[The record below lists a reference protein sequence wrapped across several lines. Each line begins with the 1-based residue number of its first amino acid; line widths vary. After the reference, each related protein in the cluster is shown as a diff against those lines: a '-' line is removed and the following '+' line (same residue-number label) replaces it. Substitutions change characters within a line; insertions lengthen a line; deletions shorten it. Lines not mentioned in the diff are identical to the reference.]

1 MNVIEL
7 KDIKKT
13 YHLLGEVDVP
23 VLRDIDLT
31 IEQGEFVA
39 IMGQSGSGKSTLLN
53 ILGLLDKPSEGL
65 YKLAGIEISKYSN
78 NELAAL
84 RSHYLGF
91 VFQQFNLLP
100 KLTILENITL
110 PLVYSGSKNV
120 QQHED
125 PSKLLEML
133 ELSERITHRPSEIS
147 GGQQQRVAIARALIN
162 KPLIIFADEPTGNLD
177 TKSTKEI
184 IKILKN
190 LNFSGVTIVMVTH
203 EIELTTY
210 ATRIIKIQDGLIL
223 SDDKNESKNSNTSEH
238 YFRQFKHKS
247 FSLARIKDYCAQAFV
262 SLIGNKMRS
271 ILSILGVM
279 IGVASLIAM
288 LAVGTGAKKSIEDQV
303 SGLGSNLLMV
313 SSCLSQKQG
322 IFYDAGTRMRILE
335 EDIRDLE
342 ANISE
347 IEDDGIVGYITVRGQ
362 VVAKGNN
369 YNTRIEGVSSNF
381 SKTRGSYPVLGRFFT
396 KDEDNLR
403 MRVAVLGKTVVREIF
418 GNENFNPVG
427 EYIKINR
434 INFQVIGVLPIKGSK
449 GWRDE
454 DDKVLIPLN
463 TAMYRFAG
471 SKELCY
477 LDVQIK
483 NTVDMNEVGE
493 DIKTRLLFTH
503 RLPSSERDAVRVINM
518 AEVQAA
524 MEAMGK
530 AFSLLLGSIAFI
542 SLLVGGIGIMNIMFV
557 SVSERTKEIG
567 LRKAI
572 GASNADILFQFIIE
586 SIFICCVG
594 GLIGVT
600 VGAGISFIINKFAD
614 WDTIITPFSIVLGFN
629 FSVFIG
635 LIFGVWPA
643 RKASLLNPIDA
654 LRHD

>member
-7 KDIKKT
+7 KGIKKT
-13 YHLLGEVDVP
+13 YHLEELDVP
-23 VLRDIDLT
+23 VLHGIDLT

-39 IMGQSGSGKSTLLN
+39 IMGHSGSGKSTLLN
-53 ILGLLDKPSEGL
+53 ILGLLDKPSEGS
-65 YKLAGIEISKYSN
+65 YKLAGIEISKYSD

-84 RSHYLGF
+84 RNHYLGF

-100 KLTILENITL
+100 KLTILENVAL
-110 PLVYSGSKNV
+110 PSMYSGSKDA

-125 PSKLLEML
+125 PAKLLEMVG
-133 ELSERITHRPSEIS
+133 LSERITHRPSEIS

-184 IKILKN
+184 IKILKD
-190 LNFSGVTIVMVTH
+190 LNSSGITIVMVTH
-203 EIELTTY
+203 EPELTTY
-210 ATRIIKIQDGLIL
+210 ATRIIKVQDGLIL
-223 SDDKNESKNSNTSEH
+223 SDEKNESESASVSKNHS
-238 YFRQFKHKS
+238 RQFKRKP
-247 FSLARIKDYCAQAFV
+247 FSLARIKDYCVQAFG
-262 SLIGNKMRS
+262 SLTGNKMRS

-313 SSCLSQKQG
+313 SPGSSQKQG
-322 IFYDAGTRMRILE
+322 ISYDAGARMRIQE
-335 EDIRDLE
+335 EDIHDLE
-342 ANISE
+342 LNIPE
-347 IEDDGIVGYITVRGQ
+347 IEDEGIVGYITGRGQ

-369 YNTRIEGVSSNF
+369 YNTRVEGVSPNF
-381 SKTRGSYPVLGRFFT
+381 PKTRGSYPVLGRFFT
-396 KDEDNLR
+396 KGEDTLR
-403 MRVAVLGKTVVREIF
+403 ARVAVLGKTVVKEIF
-418 GNENFNPVG
+418 GDEDFNPVG

-434 INFQVIGVLPIKGSK
+434 IDFQVIGVLPPKGSK

-471 SKELCY
+471 SKELHY
-477 LDVQIK
+477 LDVQVK
-483 NTVDMNEVGE
+483 SDADMNEVGE
-493 DIKTRLLFTH
+493 DIKTRLLLTH

-518 AEVQAA
+518 AEIQAA

-572 GASNADILFQFIIE
+572 GANNTDILFQFIIE
-586 SIFICCVG
+586 SIFVCCVG
-594 GLIGVT
+594 GFIGII
-600 VGAGISFIINKFAD
+600 VGAGISFIISKFAD
-614 WDTIITPFSIVLGFN
+614 WDTIITPFSIVLGFG

>member
-7 KDIKKT
+7 QGIKKT
-13 YHLLGEVDVP
+13 YHLGELDVP
-23 VLRDIDLT
+23 VLQGIDLT
-31 IEQGEFVA
+31 IEQGEFVV
-39 IMGQSGSGKSTLLN
+39 IMGYSGSGKSTLLN
-53 ILGLLDKPSEGL
+53 ILGLLDKYSEGL
-65 YKLAGIEISKYSN
+65 YKLADIETSKYSN

-100 KLTILENITL
+100 KLTILENVAL
-110 PLVYSGSKNV
+110 PLMYSGSKNV

-125 PSKLLEML
+125 PTKLLEML
-133 ELSERITHRPSEIS
+133 GLSERITHRPSEIS

-184 IKILKN
+184 IKILKD
-190 LNFSGVTIVMVTH
+190 LNSSGITIVMVTH
-203 EIELTTY
+203 EVELTAY
-210 ATRIIKIQDGLIL
+210 ATRIIKMQDGLIL
-223 SDDKNESKNSNTSEH
+223 FDDKNESKSASASEH
-238 YFRQFKHKS
+238 YFRQFKPKP
-247 FSLARIKDYCAQAFV
+247 FSLTRIKDYCVQAFV
-262 SLIGNKMRS
+262 SLMGNKMRS

-313 SSCLSQKQG
+313 SSHSSQKQG
-322 IFYDAGTRMRILE
+322 ISYDAGARMRILE

-342 ANISE
+342 ANIPE
-347 IEDDGIVGYITVRGQ
+347 IEDEGIVGYITVRGQ

-381 SKTRGSYPVLGRFFT
+381 SKTRLSYPVLGRFFT

-403 MRVAVLGKTVVREIF
+403 ARVAVLGKTVVKEIF

-434 INFQVIGVLPIKGSK
+434 MDFQVIGVLPAKGSK
-449 GWRDE
+449 GWCDE

-471 SKELCY
+471 SKELYY
-477 LDVQIK
+477 LDIQVKSIA
-483 NTVDMNEVGE
+483 NMNEVGE

-503 RLPSSERDAVRVINM
+503 RLPPSERDAIRVINM
-518 AEVQAA
+518 TEIQAA

-572 GASNADILFQFIIE
+572 GARNVDILFQFIIE
-586 SIFICCVG
+586 SIFICCIG
-594 GLIGVT
+594 GLIGIT
-600 VGAGISFIINKFAD
+600 VGAGISFIISKFAG
-614 WDTIITPFSIVLGFN
+614 WDTIITPFSITLGFD

>member
-7 KDIKKT
+7 KGIKKT
-13 YHLLGEVDVP
+13 YHLEELDVP
-23 VLRDIDLT
+23 VLHGIDLT

-39 IMGQSGSGKSTLLN
+39 IMGHSGSGKSTLLN
-53 ILGLLDKPSEGL
+53 ILGLLDKHSEGS
-65 YKLAGIEISKYSN
+65 YKLAGIEISKYSD

-84 RSHYLGF
+84 RNHYLGF
-91 VFQQFNLLP
+91 VFQQFNLLS
-100 KLTILENITL
+100 KLTILENVAL
-110 PLVYSGSKNV
+110 PSMYSGSKDA

-125 PSKLLEML
+125 PAKLLEMVG
-133 ELSERITHRPSEIS
+133 LSERITHRPSEIS

-177 TKSTKEI
+177 TKSAKEI
-184 IKILKN
+184 IKILKD
-190 LNFSGVTIVMVTH
+190 LNSSGITIVMVTH
-203 EIELTTY
+203 EPELTTY
-210 ATRIIKIQDGLIL
+210 ATRIIKVQDGLIL
-223 SDDKNESKNSNTSEH
+223 SDEKNESESASVSKNHS
-238 YFRQFKHKS
+238 RQFKHKP
-247 FSLARIKDYCAQAFV
+247 FSLARIKGYCVQAFG
-262 SLIGNKMRS
+262 SLTGNKMRS

-313 SSCLSQKQG
+313 SPGSSQKQG
-322 IFYDAGTRMRILE
+322 ISYDAGARVRIQE

-342 ANISE
+342 DNISG
-347 IEDDGIVGYITVRGQ
+347 IKSIVGYVIGRGQ

-369 YNTRIEGVSSNF
+369 YNTRIEGVSPTF
-381 SKTRGSYPVLGRFFT
+381 AKTRGSYPVLGRFFT
-396 KDEDNLR
+396 KDEDTLR
-403 MRVAVLGKTVVREIF
+403 ARVAILGKTVVKEIF
-418 GNENFNPVG
+418 GDEDSNPVG

-434 INFQVIGVLPIKGSK
+434 IDFQVIGVLPPKGSK
-449 GWRDE
+449 GWGDE

-471 SKELCY
+471 SKELHY
-477 LDVQIK
+477 LNVQVK
-483 NTVDMNEVGE
+483 GGADMNEVGE
-493 DIKTRLLFTH
+493 EIKTRLLLTH
-503 RLPSSERDAVRVINM
+503 RLPSYERDAVRVLNM
-518 AEVQAA
+518 AEIQAA

-530 AFSLLLGSIAFI
+530 ALSLLLGSIAFI

-572 GASNADILFQFIIE
+572 GANNTDILFQFIIE
-586 SIFICCVG
+586 SIFVCCVG
-594 GLIGVT
+594 GLIGII
-600 VGAGISFIINKFAD
+600 VGAGISFIISKFAD
-614 WDTIITPFSIVLGFN
+614 WDTIITPFSIVLGFG

-635 LIFGVWPA
+635 LIFGVCPA